1 MLETQNVLREE
12 IKEKEFYKEQAQ
24 QTMKMY
30 LDLKDSSDRIQKE
43 LESESQRRKLEV
55 QLIEEKNASLSE
67 QVTQLE
73 AEKQERIAE
82 VSKLNLMLI
91 QRDKDIEE
99 LQMQTLNIKSQVI
112 EKDGQ
117 IENLME
123 RLAQKGEETAA
134 LSSQYLELKN
144 YMLDQELFE
153 TKYSVTR
160 VPLDDIVIGANV

>member
-1 MLETQNVLREE
+1 
-12 IKEKEFYKEQAQ
+12 
-24 QTMKMY
+24 
-30 LDLKDSSDRIQKE
+30 
-43 LESESQRRKLEV
+43 
-55 QLIEEKNASLSE
+55 
-67 QVTQLE
+67 
-73 AEKQERIAE
+73 
-82 VSKLNLMLI
+82 
-91 QRDKDIEE
+91 
-99 LQMQTLNIKSQVI
+99 MQTLNIKSQVI

-160 VPLDDIVIGANV
+160 VPLDDIAIGANVQAALAQPQVAQHKKKVNVQRRDLVFSFVQDKQLVGEFFIMLITPT

>member
-1 MLETQNVLREE
+1 
-12 IKEKEFYKEQAQ
+12 
-24 QTMKMY
+24 MKMY

-55 QLIEEKNASLSE
+55 QLIEEKNASLIE

-73 AEKQERIAE
+73 AEKQERVAE
-82 VSKLNLMLI
+82 ISKLNLTLI
-91 QRDKDIEE
+91 QRDKDIED

-134 LSSQYLELKN
+134 LSS
-144 YMLDQELFE
+144 
-153 TKYSVTR
+153 
-160 VPLDDIVIGANV
+160 